1 MFISQLTEIITKLLT
16 DKCNDM
22 KLSKLLDLLFGKSVE
37 SQQNEARKMIPV
49 YVPVREQHYGRRR

>member
-1 MFISQLTEIITKLLT
+1 
-16 DKCNDM
+16 M

-49 YVPVREQHYGRRR
+49 YVPVREQRYGRRR